1 MFSIILTEFIM
12 SEQPKSKAAIA
23 NKKRRDWLKE
33 NDPEKY
39 EAEKLASRARSA
51 AIQKKKREKWD
62 TGTKSALKDKEEWME
77 HKR

>member
-1 MFSIILTEFIM
+1 M

-23 NKKRRDWLKE
+23 EKKRRDWIKA

-39 EAEKLASRARSA
+39 EAYLLASKARTA
-51 AIQKKKREKWD
+51 AIQEKKKEKWD

-77 HKR
+77 HRR